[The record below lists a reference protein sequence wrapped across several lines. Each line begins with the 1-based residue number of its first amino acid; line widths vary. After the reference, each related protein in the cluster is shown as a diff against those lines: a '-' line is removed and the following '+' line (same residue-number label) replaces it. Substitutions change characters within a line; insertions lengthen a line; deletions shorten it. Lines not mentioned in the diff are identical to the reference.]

1 MANRV
6 KGMGLSEIFAKN
18 LTKVMQEHDLSSLE
32 LSKRAQLPQKSVWNA
47 ANNEHSCRLSNMEAI
62 CKALLVSPAVMLT
75 PHLPSSILMSRR
87 VPRLI
92 DKYAKL
98 SMDDRERLEAIID
111 GMLGL
116 DKEKEN
122 NLE

>member
-6 KGMGLSEIFAKN
+6 KDMELSQIFANN
-18 LTKVMQEHDLSSLE
+18 LQRVMREHDLSSLE
-32 LSKRAQLPQKSVWNA
+32 LSKRANLPQKSVWNA
-47 ANNEHSCRLSNMEAI
+47 ANNEHSCRLSNLEAI

-75 PHLPSSILMSRR
+75 PHVPTSVLMSRR
-87 VPRLI
+87 VPRLV

-98 SMDDRERLEAIID
+98 SMDDRERLEAIVD

-116 DKEKEN
+116 DKKDEN